1 MSEAEQTGSAP
12 WQVLQIGDWVADP
25 SLDELRRGDQV
36 LKIEPRKMQLLMALA
51 RRPGQMVS
59 QAQLLD
65 EVWAD
70 VVVTPS
76 SVYQS
81 VSQLRALLGDEAGQ
95 PRYIVTVPRKG
106 YRLVAPVQAVA
117 AEAPSPAPPS
127 PEAAAPAPIECEAQ
141 PPAPLAPP
149 APQPLPAPRRRWL
162 LGGALAAGAA
172 GVAGLAGLGL
182 AGFSA
187 WRRGSSL
194 PLEQL
199 LLAVLPFEDLSPA
212 KLEQPVAEGLADG
225 VIGALARHQQLRVLA
240 RASAFQYRSPQALA
254 PQALSLAVT
263 HVLAGQLQRQPER
276 LRLQLRLHR
285 ATDSRLLWEEL
296 LEVPPAALGGLA
308 LRVANSTLAALQAPP
323 LPEPAV
329 EPPLAE
335 AYELYLLGLHHQR
348 GSQRAGILK
357 AREYFQRAMD
367 RDPRFASAYV
377 GQAMS
382 WVSEFHYGSGLDFRT
397 MHARAQPLLDRAL
410 QLEPQLPLGLGAQGH
425 LKTQMNQYE
434 EARPWLQQALAQA
447 PHDATLLN
455 WSAINESDAGRP
467 REALLQFEQ
476 ALSLSPLSFQVQ
488 HRAGLAALHAGDYAA
503 SERHYR
509 RAIAL
514 APRHANGYWGLGLIG
529 FARGRLVDAVQG
541 YRQALVLD
549 RQREPLWSQLGWIYL
564 DLGLGEEAEQAFR
577 QAAELAADP
586 GEARLAAL
594 QLQLYQGDRAG
605 LAAGLQALK
614 LDPARDRELLIT
626 RALLW
631 TVLGQAERARGELDG
646 ALGRVLAD
654 PVPAVNSWHL
664 FQGQHLLLDAACVY
678 QALDRPE
685 PARPLLAQAEAFIQR
700 HLAQGNVWPGA
711 HYLLARVAALR
722 GQAPEALQGLERAQR
737 AGWRRSAWW
746 AHDPALAAVR
756 ALPGYAALHSR
767 AEQELAAQRQAL
779 AQA

>member
-1 MSEAEQTGSAP
+1 MSKPGDAEPAP
-12 WQVLQIGDWVADP
+12 LVALQIGDWVADP

-117 AEAPSPAPPS
+117 AEAPSPAPPP
-127 PEAAAPAPIECEAQ
+127 PEAPAP
-141 PPAPLAPP
+141 APP
-149 APQPLPAPRRRWL
+149 APPPLPAPRRRWL
-162 LGGALAAGAA
+162 LGGALAAGTA

-182 AGFSA
+182 AGFPA

-263 HVLAGQLQRQPER
+263 HVLSGQLQRQPER

-323 LPEPAV
+323 LPEPAA

-348 GSQRAGILK
+348 GSERAGILK

-514 APRHANGYWGLGLIG
+514 SPRHANGYWGLGLIG

-577 QAAELAADP
+577 QAAELAADA

-631 TVLGQAERARGELDG
+631 TVLGQAERARAELDG

-756 ALPGYAALHSR
+756 ALPGYAALRSR

-779 AQA
+779 AQV